1 MFPSP
6 DFLVPWTW
14 NSRKL
19 QDFQNLALL
28 KRISS
33 GPRQRF
39 RFEKRLIL
47 VDNVCAANNDR
58 GPELQPYAAEVAA

>member
-1 MFPSP
+1 MPSP

-19 QDFQNLALL
+19 QDFQNPALL

-47 VDNVCAANNDR
+47 VDNVCPAKMTAGLNFTR
-58 GPELQPYAAEVAA
+58 TLPK